1 MKNKKTPYIYLIPWI
16 IGLVVFKVYP
26 MILTIFYSFTDYSL
40 MNEPKFVGLKNYIDL
55 FNNPKFIISLT
66 ATLKYVILTV
76 PFAVMFGL
84 FIAFIL
90 NFKIKGVGL
99 FRTVYY
105 IPSLLGG
112 SVAVAVLWQTLFLY
126 DGPINHFLSIF
137 GIEAIGWFSDPNA
150 AILSLSLL
158 RLWQFGSMMLIFLA
172 ALQGVPGELYEAANM
187 EGASKF
193 YMFKKVTIPMISPV
207 ILFNGIMALIGAFQ
221 EFTAPYIITN
231 GGPEYHTYF
240 LNMYIYEEAFTYYN
254 FGFACAISLILVGII
269 VIFTLI
275 VFKFSA
281 KRVFYSD

>member
-1 MKNKKTPYIYLIPWI
+1 MSKKTPYIYLTPWL
-16 IGLVVFKVYP
+16 IGLVVFKIYP
-26 MILTIFYSFTDYSL
+26 MIETVVYSFTDYSL
-40 MNEPKFVGLKNYIDL
+40 MNDPQFIGLENYTTL
-55 FNNPKFIISLT
+55 FQNPKFMTSLT

-76 PFAVMFGL
+76 PFALMFGL

-126 DGPINHFLSIF
+126 DGPINNFLQLF
-137 GIEAIGWFSDPNA
+137 GVEPIGWFSDPNA
-150 AILSLSLL
+150 AIISLSLL

-172 ALQGVPGELYEAANM
+172 ALQGVPEELYEAAQI
-187 EGASKF
+187 EGASKL
-193 YMFKKVTIPMISPV
+193 YIFKRVTIPIISPV
-207 ILFNGIMALIGAFQ
+207 ILFNGVMALIGAFQ
-221 EFTAPYIITN
+221 EFTAPFIITN

-254 FGFACAISLILVGII
+254 FGYACALSLILVLII
-269 VIFTLI
+269 LAVTVV
-275 VFKFSA
+275 VFALSKNN
-281 KRVFYSD
+281 VFYSD

>member
-1 MKNKKTPYIYLIPWI
+1 MSKKTPYIYLTPWL
-16 IGLVVFKVYP
+16 IGLVVFKIYP
-26 MILTIFYSFTDYSL
+26 MIETIVYSFTDYSL
-40 MNEPKFVGLKNYIDL
+40 MNNPQFVGLENYTTL
-55 FNNPKFIISLT
+55 FQNPKFMISLT

-76 PFAVMFGL
+76 PFALMFGL

-126 DGPINHFLSIF
+126 DGPINNFLQVF
-137 GIEAIGWFSDPNA
+137 GVEPIGWFSDPNA
-150 AILSLSLL
+150 AIISLSLL

-172 ALQGVPGELYEAANM
+172 ALQGVPEELYEAAQI
-187 EGASKF
+187 EGASKL
-193 YMFKKVTIPMISPV
+193 YIFKRVTIPIISPV
-207 ILFNGIMALIGAFQ
+207 ILFNGVMALIGAFQ
-221 EFTAPYIITN
+221 EFTAPFIITN

-254 FGFACAISLILVGII
+254 FGYACALSLILVLII
-269 VIFTLI
+269 LAVTVV
-275 VFKFSA
+275 VFALSKNN
-281 KRVFYSD
+281 VFYSD